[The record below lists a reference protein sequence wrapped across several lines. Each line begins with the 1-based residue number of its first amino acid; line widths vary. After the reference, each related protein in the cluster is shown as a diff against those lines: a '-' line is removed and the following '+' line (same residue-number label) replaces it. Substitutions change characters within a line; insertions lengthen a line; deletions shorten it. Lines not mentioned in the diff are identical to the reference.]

1 MGTGAKGEGVQFGW
15 CRDGKHSMG
24 MDISEFWER
33 FSFSPMKYS
42 IVVMKDIDQ
51 TLVQKHFETRVL
63 HFLYPSQFS
72 IYNELFITGTY
83 LILLSDIHSRIL
95 LILLSLIT
103 IKAWSSTTLIHNFT

>member
-42 IVVMKDIDQ
+42 IVVMKDIEQ
-51 TLVQKHFETRVL
+51 TYIF
-63 HFLYPSQFS
+63 Y
-72 IYNELFITGTY
+72 
-83 LILLSDIHSRIL
+83 ILLSSVFIMSYL
-95 LILLSLIT
+95 
-103 IKAWSSTTLIHNFT
+103 